1 MTTSHGA
8 VQASSGSRG
17 SALLAV
23 LWLSAALSAI
33 ALTVAT
39 SVRTETERTHTEVDA
54 LRTYYL
60 ATGAIERALLY
71 VQWGPQYRNPD
82 GTSRYWTAPAP
93 VIYLHFPSGE
103 ARVELIP
110 ESAKLSLNS
119 ALPEQLINLLLAMGV
134 EPGRAQDIAAGI
146 VDWRAPSP
154 AGAFTQFD
162 QFYLSRTPSF
172 RSRHASFADVE
183 ELLLIRGVTPEL
195 FHGGFVRNADG
206 ALVPHTGLKDCL
218 SPWGSTGSVNAN
230 MAPPEVLQA
239 IGISPAAVAG
249 ILALR
254 KNTPIKTMD
263 QLAPFR
269 DSGPGFSRLSLEPTS
284 IATLRATARLRLSN
298 GQMNDLQR
306 SVSAMV
312 KFLGPEYNP
321 PYHVMRWYD
330 NAYSPTK

>member
-1 MTTSHGA
+1 MRTRETTRTR
-8 VQASSGSRG
+8 SRG

-23 LWLSAALSAI
+23 LWLSAALAAI
-33 ALTVAT
+33 AFTVAT
-39 SVRTETERTHTEVDA
+39 TVRTETERTHTDVDS

-71 VQWGPQYRNPD
+71 IDWGPRYRNPD
-82 GTSRYWTAPAP
+82 GTSRYWAAPAP
-93 VIYLHFPSGE
+93 VIYLPFPSGD

-110 ESAKLSLNS
+110 ESSKLSLNN
-119 ALPEQLINLLLAMGV
+119 ALPEQLLSLLVAIGV
-134 EPGRAQDIAAGI
+134 PSDRAQGITAGI

-162 QFYLSRTPSF
+162 QYYLSLSPSF

-195 FHGGFVRNADG
+195 FHGGFLRNAEG
-206 ALVPHTGLKDCL
+206 ALVPHSGLKDCV
-218 SPWGSTGSVNAN
+218 SPWGSTGSINVNT
-230 MAPPEVLQA
+230 APLEVLEA
-239 IGISPAAVAG
+239 IGISPAAAAG
-249 ILALR
+249 IVALR
-254 KNTPIKTMD
+254 KTTPIKTID

-269 DSGPGFSRLSLEPTS
+269 DSGPGFSRLSLEATS
-284 IATLRATARLRLSN
+284 IVTLRATARLRLAN
-298 GQMNDLQR
+298 GQINDLER
-306 SVSAMV
+306 SVSALV

-321 PYHVMRWYD
+321 PYHILRWYD

>member
-1 MTTSHGA
+1 
-8 VQASSGSRG
+8 
-17 SALLAV
+17 LA
-23 LWLSAALSAI
+23 AI

-39 SVRTETERTHTEVDA
+39 TVRTETERTHTDVDS

-71 VQWGPQYRNPD
+71 IQWGPQYRNPD
-82 GTSRYWTAPAP
+82 GTSRYWAAPAP
-93 VIYLHFPSGE
+93 VIHLQFPSGE
-103 ARVELIP
+103 AQVELIP

-119 ALPEQLINLLLAMGV
+119 ALPEQLVNLLIAMGV
-134 EPGRAQDIAAGI
+134 PPDRAQGIAAGI
-146 VDWRAPSP
+146 LDWRAPSP
-154 AGAFTQFD
+154 SGAFTEFD
-162 QFYLSRTPSF
+162 QFYLSLTPSF

-183 ELLLIRGVTPEL
+183 ELLLIRGVTPEM
-195 FHGGFVRNADG
+195 FHGGFVRTPEG
-206 ALVPHTGLKDCL
+206 AFVPHSGLKDCL
-218 SPWGSTGSVNAN
+218 SPWGSTGSINVNSA
-230 MAPPEVLQA
+230 APEVLEA

-249 ILALR
+249 IVALR
-254 KNTPIKTMD
+254 KATPIKTMD

-298 GQMNDLQR
+298 GQINDLQR

-321 PYHVMRWYD
+321 PYHIMRWYD
-330 NAYSPTK
+330 NAYSPTR